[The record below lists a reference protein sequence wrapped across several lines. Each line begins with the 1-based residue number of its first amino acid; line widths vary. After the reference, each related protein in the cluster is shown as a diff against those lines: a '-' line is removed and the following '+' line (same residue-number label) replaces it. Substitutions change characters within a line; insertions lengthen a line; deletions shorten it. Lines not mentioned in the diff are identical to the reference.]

1 VGRHAVPEE
10 SPPPKDKPR
19 YRFVV
24 AVSGIVLLAFA
35 SMAMVAAVFPQRA
48 PQAQASPKDLA
59 GSADAFPPIAAS
71 QSSPTAAPL
80 VTTNPAS
87 GDATTPPAAAMGLV
101 SGKFQLSN
109 DWNDGFIG
117 SVRLSNGTSSAQA
130 WRVLLVFP
138 DNVKDLQARWIAGGP
153 GEMTVT
159 RTGPTVTF
167 TGQTSLA
174 AGARLGVFFQFGK
187 TVGSPT
193 PRKCSVN
200 GRACTT

>member
-1 VGRHAVPEE
+1 
-10 SPPPKDKPR
+10 
-19 YRFVV
+19 
-24 AVSGIVLLAFA
+24 
-35 SMAMVAAVFPQRA
+35 MFP
-48 PQAQASPKDLA
+48 
-59 GSADAFPPIAAS
+59 
-71 QSSPTAAPL
+71 
-80 VTTNPAS
+80 N
-87 GDATTPPAAAMGLV
+87 
-101 SGKFQLSN
+101 
-109 DWNDGFIG
+109 
-117 SVRLSNGTSSAQA
+117 
-130 WRVLLVFP
+130 
-138 DNVKDLQARWIAGGP
+138 NVKDLQSRWIAGGP